1 VEAAEA
7 APPALAHLLP
17 AQQSAPWERLRS
29 GQLLSGRQL

>member
-1 VEAAEA
+1 MEEAEA

-29 GQLLSGRQL
+29 GQLLPGRQL